1 MCPTIIILIS
11 NWPQTGKFS
20 QPLQAGKTV
29 AFDFSHHG
37 HSLVTLYVQFL
48 CSDWSKFG
56 RWVHAENLCSVLNL
70 VYFDSWSWQSFV
82 SNCDLF
88 NCLFLL
94 HVQNEIQLLS
104 GVFCYSWL
112 ACFLSFWHYKS
123 LVLLFKGIKG
133 NGPDYI
139 SDLFEPRILRYNLRN
154 SDHNLTQPSY
164 NNRYYHNS
172 FSYKASHLWDQLPSY
187 LKRST
192 ELSKCRKHLRS
203 FNLTILRTS
212 CF

>member
-1 MCPTIIILIS
+1 MPHNYNFDFKLTSDGKIQPAITGGENSCFWLFPPWSLVSHALRPIFMLCLVKVWQVS
-11 NWPQTGKFS
+11 SCGKFMQRLES
-20 QPLQAGKTV
+20 CL
-29 AFDFSHHG
+29 
-37 HSLVTLYVQFL
+37 L
-48 CSDWSKFG
+48 
-56 RWVHAENLCSVLNL
+56 
-70 VYFDSWSWQSFV
+70 WQLKRKSFV
-82 SNCDLF
+82 STCDLF

-94 HVQNEIQLLS
+94 HVQNEIQQLS

-112 ACFLSFWHYKS
+112 VCFLSFWYYKS
-123 LVLLFKGIKG
+123 LVLLFKCIKG

-154 SDHNLTQPSY
+154 NDHNLTQPSY

-172 FSYKASHLWDQLPSY
+172 FSYKASHLWNQLPSY

-192 ELSKCRKHLRS
+192 ELSEYRKHLRS

-212 CF
+212 CL